1 MLPLITLIFIPLV
14 AAVVLF
20 AMGDKYKAWISAAAI
35 TFSAVISSFIA
46 VKALQGN
53 GFEYTYNGGSVFGD
67 VRLVV
72 DALSAWFILLMN
84 FTVITAVLYGLSYMR
99 AYKGMKADLN
109 LHWIGFLMNH
119 SAMLGIYMVQNSLAF
134 LVVWEVMAI
143 SAFLLVIF
151 EHWKVETLKAGIN
164 YLIQSHVS
172 IVFLMIG
179 FLWIAGD
186 QGTYDFSAI
195 TSYSRQAT
203 PAAGVLLFVLF
214 FIGFGIKAGFVPF
227 HTWLPY
233 AHPAAPAHISGMMSG
248 VIIKT
253 GIYGILRIILLENT
267 NFLIIGSIVLLASI
281 VSGLYGVML
290 AIVQHNLKKLLA
302 YHSIE
307 NIGIIGMGIGLGV
320 IGVGLENPLIAFA
333 GFAGGL
339 LHVLNHSLFKS
350 LLFYSSGNIYQAI
363 HSLNIDSMGGL
374 IKHMP
379 RTALLFLIAA
389 LAICGLPPFNGFV
402 SEFLIYS
409 GLFEAIQTGQFEF
422 TALII
427 LSILGLVLI
436 GGLAILCFTKA
447 FGIIFPGTA
456 RKEYKHIPH
465 EADKGKLVP
474 MYLVVALIIAIGLF
488 PGIFIEFLRL
498 PVQQFTGDVFVS
510 GIHPA
515 IISTIQHVT
524 MATWGFVILV
534 VAVWFTRKWITAS
547 ATRAIGATWGC
558 GYKTSDARL
567 QYTASSFV
575 RNYRKL
581 IEPMLSV
588 TKHKSIIKGIVP
600 EKGHSSTHVYDLLE
614 SAIIDR
620 PIRRIKSFIG
630 KFNFLQNGSVQF
642 YVLYGVIFIFIIIT
656 FPLVVEAV
664 VFLFELIKHL

>member
-1 MLPLITLIFIPLV
+1 MLPLFLLIIIPLV
-14 AAVVLF
+14 AAIVLLS
-20 AMGDKYKAWISAAAI
+20 ADEKHKALIAAVGITLSAA
-35 TFSAVISSFIA
+35 ISSSIA
-46 VKALQGN
+46 IKALQGN
-53 GFEYTYNGGSVFGD
+53 GFEYAYNGGQVFGE
-67 VRLVV
+67 VRLAV

-84 FTVITAVLYGLSYMR
+84 FTVITAVFYGRSYMR

-109 LHWIGFLMNH
+109 LHWISYLVNH
-119 SAMLGIYMVQNSLAF
+119 SAMLGIFMVRNSLAF

-151 EHWKVETLKAGIN
+151 EHWKVDTLKAGIN

-179 FLWIAGD
+179 FLWIAGVQD
-186 QGTYDFSAI
+186 SYDFAAI
-195 TSYSRQAT
+195 TAYCTKAT

-253 GIYGILRIILLENT
+253 GIYGIMRIILLENT
-267 NFLIIGSIVLLASI
+267 NFIIIGSIVLLVSI
-281 VSGLYGVML
+281 ISGLYGVML

-320 IGVGLENPLIAFA
+320 IGVGLGNPLLAFA

-350 LLFYSSGNIYQAI
+350 LLFYGSGNIYQAI

-379 RTALLFLIAA
+379 RTAILFLIAA

-402 SEFLIYS
+402 SEFLIYL
-409 GLFEAIQTGQFEF
+409 GLFEAIHTGQFEF

-427 LSILGLVLI
+427 LSTLGLVLI

-447 FGIIFPGTA
+447 FGIIFLGTA
-456 RKEYKHIPH
+456 RNEHKRIPL

-474 MYLVVALIIAIGLF
+474 MYLVVALIMAIGLF

-498 PVQQFTGDVFVS
+498 PVQQFTGDLFVS
-510 GIHPA
+510 GAHSA
-515 IISTIQHVT
+515 VISTIQHVT
-524 MATWGFVILV
+524 RATWGFVLLV
-534 VAVWFTRKWITAS
+534 TVIWFVRKWITAS
-547 ATRAIGATWGC
+547 APIANGPTWGC

-575 RNYRKL
+575 RDYRKL
-581 IEPMLSV
+581 VEPILSV
-588 TKHKSIIKGIVP
+588 TKHKTLITGIVP

-620 PIRRIKSFIG
+620 PIRRIKAFIG

-656 FPLVVEAV
+656 FPLLVEAV
-664 VFLFELIKHL
+664 MFLFELIKQL

>member
-1 MLPLITLIFIPLV
+1 MLPLILLIFIPLV
-14 AAVVLF
+14 AAVALL
-20 AMGDKYKAWISAAAI
+20 AMGDKHKAMIAAASITLSAA
-35 TFSAVISSFIA
+35 ISSFIA
-46 VKALQGN
+46 VKALQGS
-53 GFEYTYNGGSVFGD
+53 GFEYTYNGGQVFGD
-67 VRLVV
+67 VRLAV
-72 DALSAWFILLMN
+72 DPLSAWFILLMN
-84 FTVITAVLYGLSYMR
+84 FTVITAVFYGRSYMR
-99 AYKGMKADLN
+99 AYKGMNADLN
-109 LHWIGFLMNH
+109 LHWIGFLVNH
-119 SAMLGIYMVQNSLAF
+119 SAMLGIYMVHNSLAF

-179 FLWIAGD
+179 FLWIAGV

-195 TSYSRQAT
+195 TAYSRQAT

-267 NFLIIGSIVLLASI
+267 NFLIIGSIVLLVSI
-281 VSGLYGVML
+281 ISGLYGVML

-320 IGVGLENPLIAFA
+320 IGVGLGNPLLAFA

-350 LLFYSSGNIYQAI
+350 LLFYGSGNIYQAI

-374 IKHMP
+374 IKQMP
-379 RTALLFLIAA
+379 RTAALFLIAA

-402 SEFLIYS
+402 SEFLIYL

-427 LSILGLVLI
+427 LSTLGLVLI

-447 FGIIFPGTA
+447 FGIIFLGTA
-456 RKEYKHIPH
+456 RSEHKHIPQ
-465 EADKGKLVP
+465 EADTGKLLP

-510 GIHPA
+510 GAHPA
-515 IISTIQHVT
+515 IISTIQNVT
-524 MATWGFVILV
+524 RATWGFLLLV
-534 VAVWFTRKWITAS
+534 AAIWYVRKWITAS
-547 ATRAIGATWGC
+547 ATTASGPTWGC

-581 IEPMLSV
+581 VEPMLSV
-588 TKHKSIIKGIVP
+588 TKHKTIIKGIVP

-620 PIRRIKSFIG
+620 PIRRIKGFIG

-664 VFLFELIKHL
+664 VFLFELIKQL